1 MKKKVFLEKD
11 CKKLL
16 FIVNP
21 VAGRKLYKKVFP
33 EMIQEFMEAGYLVTT
48 YLTQSPSD
56 AERYAALCGA
66 DYDRVV
72 CLGGDGTFAQ
82 VVAGL
87 KQCGKDMPVGYIPAG
102 SSNDFGALH
111 GLSTDLVTA
120 AHDAVTGGVKAVDCG
135 TFNDKL
141 FIYVAAFGAFVATSY
156 VTPQDLKNALGRP
169 AYFLDVMRELP
180 RIKAE
185 HMKVTANG
193 QTFEGNYIFGAIT
206 NNTSV
211 SGVVSLPEGT
221 VVTDD
226 GEFEVVLIENLKTLP
241 EMGDTVYSVLS
252 GDFISKNITFF
263 HASELTIEAD
273 NPIDWTLD
281 GEYHQGDLVVK
292 IENHKQSLKVYVP
305 EAAAP
310 EEPLP

>member
-1 MKKKVFLEKD
+1 MKQKVFLD
-11 CKKLL
+11 RDSKKLL

-21 VAGRKLYKKVFP
+21 VAGRKLYKKYFP
-33 EMIQEFMEAGYLVTT
+33 EMIQAFMEAGYLVTT
-48 YLTQSPSD
+48 YLTQSHSD

-82 VVAGL
+82 VISGI
-87 KQCGKDMPVGYIPAG
+87 KQCGKDMAVGYIPAG

-111 GLSTDLVTA
+111 GLSTDLVAA
-120 AHDAVTGGVKAVDCG
+120 AHDAVRGHVKQVDCG
-135 TFNDKL
+135 TFNDQL
-141 FIYVAAFGAFVATSY
+141 FVYVAAFGAFIATSY
-156 VTPQDLKNALGRP
+156 ATPQDLKNALGRP

-193 QTFEGNYIFGAIT
+193 QTFEGDYIFGAIT

-211 SGVVSLPEGT
+211 SGVVSLPKGT

-226 GEFEVVLIENLKTLP
+226 GKFEVVLIESLKTLP
-241 EMGDTVYSVLS
+241 ELSDAVYSVLS
-252 GDFISKNITFF
+252 GDFISKQITFL

-273 NPIDWTLD
+273 HPIDWTLD
-281 GEYHQGDLVVK
+281 GEYHPGSTLVR
-292 IENHKQSLKVYVP
+292 IRNHQQALHVYVP
-305 EAAAP
+305 EEGVP

>member
-1 MKKKVFLEKD
+1 MKKKVLLD
-11 CKKLL
+11 RDSQKLL

-21 VAGRKLYKKVFP
+21 VAGRKLYKRYFP
-33 EMIQEFMEAGYLVTT
+33 EMIQVFMEAGYLVTT

-72 CLGGDGTFAQ
+72 CLGGDGTFGQ
-82 VVAGL
+82 VVSGL
-87 KQCGKDMPVGYIPAG
+87 RRCGKDMAVGYIPAG
-102 SSNDFGALH
+102 SSNDFGSLH
-111 GLSTDLVTA
+111 GLSADMVTA
-120 AHDAVTGGVKAVDCG
+120 ARDAVTGRVKAVDSG
-135 TFNDKL
+135 TFNGKP
-141 FIYVAAFGAFVATSY
+141 FVYVAAFGAFVATSY

-193 QTFEGNYIFGAIT
+193 QTFEGNYIFGAVT

-221 VVTDD
+221 VITDD
-226 GEFEVVLIENLKTLP
+226 GAFEVVLIEDLTTLP
-241 EMGDTVYSVLS
+241 ELSDAVYSVLS
-252 GDFISKNITFF
+252 GDFISKQITFL

-273 NPIDWTLD
+273 NPTDWTLD
-281 GEYHQGDLVVK
+281 GEYHRGDTLIH
-292 IENHKQSLKVYVP
+292 IENHKQALKVYVP
-305 EAAAP
+305 EEGAP

>member
-1 MKKKVFLEKD
+1 MKKKVLLDKNS
-11 CKKLL
+11 KKLL

-21 VAGRKLYKKVFP
+21 VAGRKLYKRYFP
-33 EMIQEFMEAGYLVTT
+33 EMIQAFMEAGYLVTT
-48 YLTQSPSD
+48 YLTQNPSD

-82 VVAGL
+82 VVAGI
-87 KQCGKDMPVGYIPAG
+87 KQCGKDMAIGYIPAG
-102 SSNDFGALH
+102 SSNDFGSLH
-111 GLSTDLVTA
+111 GLSSDLVA
-120 AHDAVTGGVKAVDCG
+120 AARDAVTGQVKAVDSG
-135 TFNDKL
+135 TFNDK
-141 FIYVAAFGAFVATSY
+141 FFVYVAAFGAFIATSY
-156 VTPQDLKNALGRP
+156 VTSQDLKNALGRP

-185 HMKVTANG
+185 HMKITANG
-193 QTFEGNYIFGAIT
+193 QIYEGDYIFGAIT

-226 GEFEVVLIENLKTLP
+226 GKFEVVLIENLTTLP
-241 EMGDTVYSVLS
+241 ELSDAVYSVLS
-252 GDFISKNITFF
+252 GDFISQQITFF
-263 HASELTIEAD
+263 HASELTIETD
-273 NPIDWTLD
+273 NPFDWTLD
-281 GEYHQGDLVVK
+281 GEYQPGNRT
-292 IENHKQSLKVYVP
+292 IRIQNHKRSLRVYAP
-305 EAAAP
+305 ETGVP

>member
-1 MKKKVFLEKD
+1 MKKKVRLDKD
-11 CKKLL
+11 SKKLL

-21 VAGRKLYKKVFP
+21 VAGRKVYKRYFP
-33 EMIQEFMEAGYLVTT
+33 EMIQQFMEAGYLVTT
-48 YLTQSPSD
+48 YLTQSPDD

-72 CLGGDGTFAQ
+72 CLGGDGPVAQ

-241 EMGDTVYSVLS
+241 ELGDTVYSVLS

>member
-1 MKKKVFLEKD
+1 M
-11 CKKLL
+11 
-16 FIVNP
+16 
-21 VAGRKLYKKVFP
+21 
-33 EMIQEFMEAGYLVTT
+33 VTT

-87 KQCGKDMPVGYIPAG
+87 KRCGKDMPVGYVPAG
-102 SSNDFGALH
+102 SSNDFGSLH
-111 GLSTDLVTA
+111 GLSADLITA
-120 AHDAVTGGVKAVDCG
+120 AHDAVTGQVKAVDMG
-135 TFNDKL
+135 TFNDR
-141 FIYVAAFGAFVATSY
+141 FFVYVAAFGAFVATSY

-169 AYFLDVMRELP
+169 AYFLDVVRELP

-185 HMKVTANG
+185 HLKVKANG

-206 NNTSV
+206 NNTNV

-226 GEFEVVLIENLKTLP
+226 GEFEVVLIESLTTLP
-241 EMGDTVYSVLS
+241 ELSDAVYSVLS
-252 GDFISKNITFF
+252 GDFISQQITFL
-263 HASELTIEAD
+263 HARELTIEAD
-273 NPIDWTLD
+273 NPMDWTLD
-281 GEYHQGDLVVK
+281 GEYHRGDRVVK

-305 EAAAP
+305 EEEAP
-310 EEPLP
+310 GEPLP

>member
-1 MKKKVFLEKD
+1 MKNKVFLEKD

-120 AHDAVTGGVKAVDCG
+120 AHDAVTGGVKAVACG
-135 TFNDKL
+135 TFNDKI

-241 EMGDTVYSVLS
+241 ELGDTVYSVLS

>member
-21 VAGRKLYKKVFP
+21 VAGRKLYKKAFP

-241 EMGDTVYSVLS
+241 ELGDTVYSVLS

>member
-1 MKKKVFLEKD
+1 MKKKVVLEKD
-11 CKKLL
+11 SKRLL

-21 VAGRKLYKKVFP
+21 VAGRKLYKKYFP
-33 EMIQEFMEAGYLVTT
+33 EMIQAFMEAGYLVTT

-82 VVAGL
+82 VLAGIRH
-87 KQCGKDMPVGYIPAG
+87 CGKDMAVGYIPAG
-102 SSNDFGALH
+102 SSNDFAALH
-111 GLSTDLVTA
+111 GLPTDLVA
-120 AHDAVTGGVKAVDCG
+120 AARDAVSDHVKAVDYG
-135 TFNDKL
+135 TFNDRL
-141 FIYVAAFGAFVATSY
+141 FVYVAAFGAFIATAY
-156 VTPQDLKNALGRP
+156 ATPQDLKNALGRP

-193 QTFEGNYIFGAIT
+193 QTFEGDYIFGAVT

-211 SGVVSLPEGT
+211 SGVVSLPEGS
-221 VVTDD
+221 VITDD
-226 GEFEVVLIENLKTLP
+226 GKFEVVLIENLKTLP
-241 EMGDTVYSVLS
+241 ELSDAVYSVLS
-252 GDFISKNITFF
+252 GDFISQQITFL
-263 HASELTIEAD
+263 HASEITIEAD
-273 NPIDWTLD
+273 NHVDWTLD
-281 GEYHQGDLVVK
+281 GEYQKGDLLVNIV
-292 IENHKQSLKVYVP
+292 NHRQALKVYAP
-305 EAAAP
+305 EDKVP

>member
-1 MKKKVFLEKD
+1 MKKKVFLDKD
-11 CKKLL
+11 SKKLL

-21 VAGRKLYKKVFP
+21 VAGRKVYKRFFP
-33 EMIQEFMEAGYLVTT
+33 EMIQQFMEAGYLVTT
-48 YLTQSPSD
+48 YLTQSPDD

-82 VVAGL
+82 VVSGI
-87 KQCGKDMPVGYIPAG
+87 KQCGKDMPIGYIPAG
-102 SSNDFGALH
+102 SSNDFGSLH
-111 GLSTDLVTA
+111 GLSSDLVA
-120 AHDAVTGGVKAVDCG
+120 AARDAVTGRVKAVDCG
-135 TFNDKL
+135 TFNDRL
-141 FIYVAAFGAFVATSY
+141 FIYVAAFGAFIATSY
-156 VTPQDLKNALGRP
+156 VTSQDLKNALGRP

-185 HMKVTANG
+185 HMRITANG
-193 QTFEGNYIFGAIT
+193 QTYEGDYIFGAVT

-226 GEFEVVLIENLKTLP
+226 GKFEVVLIENLTTLP
-241 EMGDTVYSVLS
+241 ELSDTVYSVLS
-252 GDFISKNITFF
+252 GDFISQQITFF
-263 HASELTIEAD
+263 HASEITIESD

-281 GEYHQGDLVVK
+281 GEYQKGDLLVK
-292 IENHKQSLKVYVP
+292 IKNHKQALHVYAP
-305 EAAAP
+305 EAGVP

>member
-21 VAGRKLYKKVFP
+21 VAGRNLYKKVFP

-226 GEFEVVLIENLKTLP
+226 GEFEVVLIENLTTLP
-241 EMGDTVYSVLS
+241 ELGDTVYSVLS

-310 EEPLP
+310 GEPLP

>member
-1 MKKKVFLEKD
+1 MKKKVLLEKD
-11 CKKLL
+11 SKRLL

-72 CLGGDGTFAQ
+72 CLGGGGTFAQ

-241 EMGDTVYSVLS
+241 ELGDTVYSVLS

>member
-1 MKKKVFLEKD
+1 MKKVFLEKD

-241 EMGDTVYSVLS
+241 ELGDTVYSVLS

-305 EAAAP
+305 EAAAL

>member
-1 MKKKVFLEKD
+1 MKKKVFLDKNS
-11 CKKLL
+11 KKLL

-21 VAGRKLYKKVFP
+21 VAGRKVYKRFFP
-33 EMIQEFMEAGYLVTT
+33 EMIQQFMEAGYLVTT
-48 YLTQSPSD
+48 YLTQSPDD

-82 VVAGL
+82 VVSGI
-87 KQCGKDMPVGYIPAG
+87 KQCGKDMPIGYIPAG
-102 SSNDFGALH
+102 SSNDFGSLH
-111 GLSTDLVTA
+111 GLSSDLVAA
-120 AHDAVTGGVKAVDCG
+120 AHDAVTGRVKAVDCG
-135 TFNDKL
+135 TFNDRL
-141 FIYVAAFGAFVATSY
+141 FIYVAAFGAFIATSY
-156 VTPQDLKNALGRP
+156 VTSQDLKNALGRP

-185 HMKVTANG
+185 HMRITANG
-193 QTFEGNYIFGAIT
+193 QTYEGDYIFGAVT

-226 GEFEVVLIENLKTLP
+226 GKFEVVLIENLTTLP
-241 EMGDTVYSVLS
+241 ELSDTVYSVLS
-252 GDFISKNITFF
+252 GDFISQQITFF
-263 HASELTIEAD
+263 HARELTIEAD
-273 NPIDWTLD
+273 NPMDWTLD
-281 GEYHQGDLVVK
+281 GEYHKGEQK
-292 IENHKQSLKVYVP
+292 IVIKNQQKTLHVFVP
-305 EAAAP
+305 EGLAP

>member
-1 MKKKVFLEKD
+1 MKKKVLLEKD
-11 CKKLL
+11 SQRLL

-82 VVAGL
+82 VVSGL
-87 KQCGKDMPVGYIPAG
+87 QRCGKDMPVGYIPAG

-111 GLSTDLVTA
+111 GLSSDMVIA
-120 AHDAVTGGVKAVDCG
+120 AHDAVTGRVKAVDSG
-135 TFNDKL
+135 AFNDRP

-193 QTFEGNYIFGAIT
+193 KTFEGDYIFGAIT

-241 EMGDTVYSVLS
+241 ELGDAVYSVLS

-263 HASELTIEAD
+263 HASELTIESN

-281 GEYHQGDLVVK
+281 GEYHRGDTVVK
-292 IENHKQSLKVYVP
+292 IVNRKQSLKVYVP
-305 EAAAP
+305 EKETP
-310 EEPLP
+310 GEPLP

>member
-1 MKKKVFLEKD
+1 MKKKVFLERDSKR
-11 CKKLL
+11 LL

-21 VAGRKLYKKVFP
+21 VAGRKLSKRCFP
-33 EMIQEFMEAGYLVTT
+33 EMIQVFMEAGYLVTT

-87 KQCGKDMPVGYIPAG
+87 KQCGKDMPLGYIPAG
-102 SSNDFGALH
+102 SSNDFGSLH
-111 GLSTDLVTA
+111 GLSSDLVSA
-120 AHDAVTGGVKAVDCG
+120 ARDAVNGHVKAVDCG
-135 TFNDKL
+135 TFNEKL
-141 FIYVAAFGAFVATSY
+141 FVYVAAFGAFIATSY
-156 VTPQDLKNALGRP
+156 ATPQDLKNALGRP

-185 HMKVTANG
+185 HMRITANG
-193 QTFEGNYIFGAIT
+193 KTFEGDYIFGAIT
-206 NNTSV
+206 NNISV

-226 GEFEVVLIENLKTLP
+226 GKFEVVLIEDLTTLP
-241 EMGDTVYSVLS
+241 ELSDAVYSVLS
-252 GDFISKNITFF
+252 GDFISQQITFF

-281 GEYHQGDLVVK
+281 GEYHQGDLMVK